1 MLQNLSLKAL
11 GLMSS
16 IFLSL
21 FLLFNSLSR
30 IVLYVFALYEQ
41 QIEFN
46 IIELIQVLSLG
57 VINDL
62 VTSFYIMAIF
72 ALITLALPNKLNKI
86 FKPVTYFFYFLV
98 VASLSFLIV
107 SEFTFWLEFSSR
119 FNFIAVDYLVYTQEV
134 IGNVVESYPIILIFS
149 ILGLVSV
156 IFYFFIH
163 SIVETRL
170 NITKTYKTKFNIFLC
185 FTAAAILSF
194 FFYNPKITDINDN
207 NYLSELS
214 KNGLYNLFSAFRHN
228 VIDYS
233 SFYQTRNTKEGLIEL
248 SKYITL
254 KDQKTINPEILERRI
269 KTNGPAHNYNIFLI
283 TVESLSSVFLQD
295 KENFTPVI
303 SELTKHS
310 LYFNNL
316 YAAGTRTVRGLEA
329 ITLSI
334 PPTPGQ
340 SIVRRNNNENLF
352 SIATILRQE
361 NYDIKFIYGGY
372 GYFDNMNYFFSK
384 NGFKIWDRSNIPEK
398 EINFANVW
406 GISDEDLYL
415 QAIKQADQSY
425 QNNQKFFSLLMTTSN
440 HRPYT
445 YPDGKIDI
453 PSGAGRHGG
462 VKYSDYALG
471 EFLKAARNKPWF
483 DNTIFVIT
491 ADHCAGS
498 GGKVALPPAKYHIP
512 LLIYA
517 PKIVKSKVISKLSS
531 QIDIAPTILGLL
543 NISYSSRFFGND
555 ILNKNYQNAFIST
568 YQKLGYIENKKLI
581 TLSPG
586 KVAQTYNLLDNN
598 QLEETDLDQVLVNR
612 AIDYY
617 QSAYYLY
624 QNGQLKQNIAN
635 DQTNI
640 KKTH

>member
-1 MLQNLSLKAL
+1 MLQKFSFKAL
-11 GLMSS
+11 GLLNST
-16 IFLSL
+16 FLIL

-30 IVLYVFALYEQ
+30 IVLYVFALYEK
-41 QIEFN
+41 QIEFS
-46 IIELIQVLSLG
+46 IIEFIQILSLG

-62 VTSFYIMAIF
+62 VTSFYIMAVF
-72 ALITLALPNKLNKI
+72 TLISLILPNKPNKI
-86 FKPVTYFFYFLV
+86 FKPITYFFYFLV
-98 VASLSFLIV
+98 ITSLSFLII

-134 IGNVVESYPIILIFS
+134 IGNVVESYPIILIFFV
-149 ILGLVSV
+149 LLLVSV
-156 IFYFFIH
+156 ILYAYLHQVIR
-163 SIVETRL
+163 TRL
-170 NITKTYKTKFNIFLC
+170 NIIKTYKKKFTTFLC
-185 FTAAAILSF
+185 FTAVATLSF

-233 SFYQTRNTKEGLIEL
+233 SFYQTRNTEESLIDV

-254 KDQKTINPEILERRI
+254 ENQKIINPTILERHVE
-269 KTNGPAHNYNIFLI
+269 TNGPPHNYNVFVI
-283 TVESLSSVFLQD
+283 TVESLSSRFLKD
-295 KENFTPVI
+295 VDNLTPVI
-303 SELTKHS
+303 SDLTKHS
-310 LYFNNL
+310 IYFDNL
-316 YAAGTRTVRGLEA
+316 YAAGTRTIRGLEA

-340 SIVRRNNNENLF
+340 SIIRRSNNENLF
-352 SIATILRQE
+352 SIATILRQK

-384 NGFKIWDRSNIPEK
+384 NGFKIWDRNNISEK
-398 EINFANVW
+398 EIGFANVW
-406 GISDEDLYL
+406 GISDEDLYI
-415 QAIKQADQSY
+415 QAIKQADKSY

-462 VKYSDYALG
+462 VKYTDYALG
-471 EFLKAARNKPWF
+471 EFLKEARNKPWF

-498 GGKVALPPAKYHIP
+498 GGRIALPPEKYHIP

-517 PKIVKSKVISKLSS
+517 PKIIKPQVISKLAS
-531 QIDIAPTILGLL
+531 QIDITPTILGLL
-543 NISYSSRFFGND
+543 NISYNSRFFGND
-555 ILNKNYQNAFIST
+555 LLSKKYHNAFIST
-568 YQKLGYIENKKLI
+568 YQKLGYIEDGKLI

-598 QLEETDLDQVLVNR
+598 QLEETDLDQKLINR

-624 QNGQLKQNIAN
+624 QNGKLKQNIADDKN
-635 DQTNI
+635 NN
-640 KKTH
+640 KKY